1 MAVKPRQ
8 RPIGATWKN
17 RAMQHWTLHRAACDR
32 DVLALTERARTGAQH
47 SADLGANGERE
58 FERRR

>member
-1 MAVKPRQ
+1 
-8 RPIGATWKN
+8 
-17 RAMQHWTLHRAACDR
+17 MQHWTLHRAACDR